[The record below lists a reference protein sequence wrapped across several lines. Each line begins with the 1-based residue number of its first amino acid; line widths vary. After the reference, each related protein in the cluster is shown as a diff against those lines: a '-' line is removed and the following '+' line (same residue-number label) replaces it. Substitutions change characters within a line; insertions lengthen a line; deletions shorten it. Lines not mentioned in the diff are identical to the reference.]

1 MTDIIP
7 LQSDGTPQ
15 VLADAIEAVN
25 DRSLDYNDRGAI
37 FGVLHAL
44 QLRINRALRPAKQD
58 LIAYMESHA
67 VRNLGPLAYTTK
79 AVDPQ
84 YVCNDPGN
92 WGDSSVQDQLEAW
105 RAERR
110 FTPYIRAIPSHLEVD
125 TLALAKGFADND
137 PAAGELKRACDAAGF
152 RVEKER
158 KGDIKVTDAD
168 KRKAA
173 A

>member
-1 MTDIIP
+1 MTDIVP

-37 FGVLHAL
+37 YGVLHAL

-58 LIAYMESHA
+58 LIAYMQSHD
-67 VRNLGPLAYTTK
+67 VTRLGPLSVSST
-79 AVDPQ
+79 AVDPH

-92 WGDSSVQDQLEAW
+92 WGDASVQDTLAAW
-105 RAERR
+105 RSETR
-110 FTPYIRAIPSHLEVD
+110 FAPYIRAIPEHLEVD

-137 PAAGELKRACDAAGF
+137 PAAGELKRACDAEGF
-152 RVEKER
+152 RVEQGR
-158 KGDIKVTDAD
+158 RLSLKVADAAG
-168 KRKAA
+168 RKAA
-173 A
+173 